1 VSLINEALR
10 SETPMNQVN
19 VKDLQQLKNLAS
31 FSGTQLEQLASNL
44 LIKTF
49 AKNEVVFDQDEQ
61 ARFIYLSLSGIVRV
75 SYINSHER
83 QTIVS
88 LLPAGELFGIDS
100 LIPQAHHAFRCDV
113 FDDCTI
119 GSIKPQTF
127 VEIFLG
133 TPYDNFLR
141 WYTATIHPGRN
152 AYIHCIKGIGLD
164 LRRRLA
170 LELLNLADRF
180 GTADPHGVSIA
191 LNINHEGLAGIVGA
205 SRQQVTE
212 YLNNFDREKVIFR
225 EGRRIIVNIER
236 LRKIL
241 EGLPND

>member
-1 VSLINEALR
+1 
-10 SETPMNQVN
+10 MNQVN

-31 FSGTQLEQLASNL
+31 FAPTQLEKLAANL

-49 AKNEVVFDQDEQ
+49 EKNEIVFDQDEEV
-61 ARFIYLSLSGIVRV
+61 RFIYLLLSGIVRV

-100 LIPQAHHAFRCDV
+100 LIPQAHHAFRCEALDG
-113 FDDCTI
+113 CTI
-119 GSIKPQTF
+119 GSVKPQTF
-127 VEIFLG
+127 VEIFLA

-152 AYIHCIKGIGLD
+152 AYVHCIKGIGLD

-180 GTADPHGVSIA
+180 GTTDPRGISIA
-191 LNINHEGLAGIVGA
+191 LNISHEGLAGIVGA

-212 YLNNFDREKVIFR
+212 YLNNFDREKIIFR

-236 LRKIL
+236 LENIL
-241 EGLPND
+241 KGLA

>member
-1 VSLINEALR
+1 MANPQR
-10 SETPMNQVN
+10 NQLT

-31 FSGTQLEQLASNL
+31 FSATHLERLASDL
-44 LIKTF
+44 FIKTF
-49 AKNEVVFDQDEQ
+49 EKNEIVFDQDEE
-61 ARFIYLSLSGIVRV
+61 ANFIYLLLSGIVRV

-88 LLPAGELFGIDS
+88 LLPAGEFFGIDS
-100 LIPQAHHAFRCDV
+100 LIPRAHHAFRCEA
-113 FDDCTI
+113 FDDCSI
-119 GSIKPQTF
+119 GSIKPHAF

-133 TPYDNFLR
+133 SPYDNFLR

-152 AYIHCIKGIGLD
+152 AYVHCIKGIGLD

-180 GTADPHGVSIA
+180 GTTDPHGIYLT
-191 LNINHEGLAGIVGA
+191 LNISHEGLAGIVGA

-212 YLNNFDREKVIFR
+212 YLNDFDREKIIFR

-236 LRKIL
+236 LGKIL
-241 EGLPND
+241 EGSACD

>member
-1 VSLINEALR
+1 
-10 SETPMNQVN
+10 MNQVN

-31 FSGTQLEQLASNL
+31 FAPTQLEKLAANL

-49 AKNEVVFDQDEQ
+49 EKNEIVFDQDEEV
-61 ARFIYLSLSGIVRV
+61 RFIYLLLSGIVRV

-100 LIPQAHHAFRCDV
+100 LIPQAHHAFQCEA
-113 FDDCTI
+113 FDDCEI

-152 AYIHCIKGIGLD
+152 AYVHCIKGIGLD

-170 LELLNLADRF
+170 LELLIWR
-180 GTADPHGVSIA
+180 IA
-191 LNINHEGLAGIVGA
+191 SAQPIPVESL
-205 SRQQVTE
+205 SR
-212 YLNNFDREKVIFR
+212 
-225 EGRRIIVNIER
+225 
-236 LRKIL
+236 
-241 EGLPND
+241 

>member
-1 VSLINEALR
+1 M
-10 SETPMNQVN
+10 PMNHVT
-19 VKDLQQLKNLAS
+19 VKDLQQLKNLAG
-31 FSGTQLEQLASNL
+31 FSATQLEKLASNL

-49 AKNEVVFDQDEQ
+49 KKNEIVFDQDEE
-61 ARFIYLSLSGIVRV
+61 ARFIYFALSGIVRV
-75 SYINSHER
+75 SYINSHQR

-88 LLPAGELFGIDS
+88 LLPAGEFFGIDS
-100 LIPQAHHAFRCDV
+100 LIPQAHHAFRCEA
-113 FDDCTI
+113 FDDCRI
-119 GSIKPQTF
+119 ASVKPQAF

-152 AYIHCIKGIGLD
+152 AYLHCIKGIGLD

-180 GTADPHGVSIA
+180 GTTEPRGIYLT
-191 LNINHEGLAGIVGA
+191 LNISHEVLAGIVGA

-212 YLNNFDREKVIFR
+212 YLNSFDREKVIFR
-225 EGRRIIVNIER
+225 DGRRIIVNIER
-236 LRKIL
+236 LGKIL
-241 EGLPND
+241 EGSA